1 MDASARIEEPA
12 PVAFQ
17 RQFPFHARARMT
29 TANKITITRIF
40 MIPLF
45 VMMAIYYGRGV
56 ARDAPQEW
64 QRWCAILIFLIA
76 AASDGLDGYIARR
89 YNQRSQ
95 LGVLLDPIADKGLLL
110 AGIITLSVSNWTY
123 ELPIWFAVLVI
134 ARDMIIVAGVVTVQ
148 FVNGK
153 VHVRPSWTGKVATV
167 CQMLALSLVML
178 QMNFF
183 SYPTALGR
191 WETRLDFLDIPVYLA
206 GLFTAISGVGYILE
220 GIRQLQ
226 AGGHGDP
233 NSAAS

>member
-1 MDASARIEEPA
+1 
-12 PVAFQ
+12 
-17 RQFPFHARARMT
+17 MT

-56 ARDAPQEW
+56 ARDDPQEW
-64 QRWCAILIFLIA
+64 QRWCAILIFLLA

-95 LGVLLDPIADKGLLL
+95 LGVMLDPIADKGLLL

-123 ELPIWFAVLVI
+123 ELPVWFAVLVI

-148 FVNGK
+148 FVNGQ
-153 VHVRPSWTGKVATV
+153 VHVRPSWSGKIATV
-167 CQMLALSLVML
+167 CQMTALSLVML

-183 SYPTALGR
+183 SYPVALGR
-191 WETRLDFLDIPVYLA
+191 WQTRVDFLDIPVYLA

-220 GIRQLQ
+220 GIRQLH

-233 NSAAS
+233 KTNPPFHP